1 METTL
6 AILAV
11 IGTILTGLAFIG
23 IVGTPKGTPKGK
35 PTKPRL
41 ILVVIGQ
48 ILVLPFATRNAIIEE
63 MTAHNIILFV
73 IMAVSI
79 IAVYYLAK
87 KEKKNKEDEDKKK

>member
-1 METTL
+1 MGTTL

-23 IVGTPKGTPKGK
+23 IAGTPNGK
-35 PTKPRL
+35 PTRPSL

-48 ILVLPFATRNAIIEE
+48 ILVLPFATRNAIVEK
-63 MTAHNIILFV
+63 MTAYNIILFV